1 MRIKE
6 ISQGGSMK
14 KFFNCV
20 HPSHAISVFWLPR
33 GDGLRQLNVG
43 VEKWEPKKSW
53 YVLLWFSL
61 FHTCYHCVKFD
72 HEHAFLKN
80 RALRME
86 ARAFVDLFVLWVVMP
101 SYSFQQKCLPPD
113 GWHPIALFVSLG
125 ILRSCA
131 PCAVSFQESRA
142 SRGPLSML

>member
-1 MRIKE
+1 
-6 ISQGGSMK
+6 MK

-61 FHTCYHCVKFD
+61 FHTCYHCVKLTTSMHSLKIEYFVWK
-72 HEHAFLKN
+72 HEHLWICSYCGWSCHHIVFNKSVFHPMVGIPLPCLFRSVSFELAHPALYPFRN
-80 RALRME
+80 RAPHGDRCHCCETLM
-86 ARAFVDLFVLWVVMP
+86 A
-101 SYSFQQKCLPPD
+101 S
-113 GWHPIALFVSLG
+113 HPT
-125 ILRSCA
+125 C
-131 PCAVSFQESRA
+131 
-142 SRGPLSML
+142 